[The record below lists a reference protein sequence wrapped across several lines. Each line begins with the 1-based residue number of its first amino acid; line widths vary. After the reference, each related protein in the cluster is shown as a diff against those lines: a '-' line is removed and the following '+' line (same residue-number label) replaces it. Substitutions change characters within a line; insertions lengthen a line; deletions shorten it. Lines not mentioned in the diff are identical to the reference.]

1 MATMSS
7 TGEPDGARPPRPVE
21 MRVLEQ
27 LLAAAFPGQAEL
39 QQQATTLRVREIDRC
54 GCLELHVAP
63 GRPAPVVRRIP
74 VEAETMDADGVVI
87 HVLLH
92 VVDGYL
98 DELEVFRED
107 GELPTTSIDA
117 GSLRVLVF

>member
-1 MATMSS
+1 MAT
-7 TGEPDGARPPRPVE
+7 TTPGDPDSARPPHPEEV
-21 MRVLEQ
+21 RVVAQ
-27 LLAAAFPGQAEL
+27 LLSAPFPGQAEL
-39 QQQATTLRVREIDRC
+39 RHQATTLRVREIDRC
-54 GCLELHVAP
+54 GCLELRVAR

-74 VEAETMDADGVVI
+74 VEAETTDADGAVV

-117 GSLRVLVF
+117 DSLRVLVL